1 MGRPK
6 NPQRGVCLKKY
17 LESGG
22 EITTAQLAEE
32 AGVPA
37 SRIRKWKSEDK
48 WDEQLKK
55 VPRKRGGQKGNKN
68 AAGRTPKKQGNRNA
82 VTHGAYAHVGYEDI
96 STEAAEQIKN
106 LAAAGAMSNL
116 LQELQALMVRKEY
129 LEGLLKQYTD
139 EENQQQFYTDK
150 VVHMI
155 VPKSVEDMQAEED
168 SGRETGE
175 AQDPEA
181 TGQAA
186 GAGGEKFKT
195 AMKSVIKSSAFER
208 AMKVESELNKVHGRI
223 LKVLDS
229 IKAYEIEERR
239 LTLQQQQYELQR
251 SKALGEF
258 DVDLEEDEDEQRDE
272 P

>member
-17 LESGG
+17 LDSGG
-22 EITTAQLAEE
+22 GITTAQLAEE

-82 VTHGAYAHVGYEDI
+82 VTHGAYAHVGYKDI
-96 STEAAEQIKN
+96 SAEAAEQIKN

-181 TGQAA
+181 AGQAA
-186 GAGGEKFKT
+186 GAGSEKFKT

-258 DVDLEEDEDEQRDE
+258 DVDLEEDEDEQQE
-272 P
+272 KS

>member
-1 MGRPK
+1 MGRPR
-6 NPQRGVCLKKY
+6 NPERDKSLQRY
-17 LESGG
+17 LDADGKIG
-22 EITTAQLAEE
+22 TAELAKL
-32 AGVPA
+32 AGVPE
-37 SRIRKWKSEDK
+37 SRIRKWKSEDS
-48 WDEQLKK
+48 WEEALKK
-55 VPRKRGGQKGNKN
+55 KPRKRGGQKGNKN
-68 AAGRTPKKQGNRNA
+68 AAGKTPAKKGNKNA
-82 VTHGAYAHVGYEDI
+82 VTHGAFAQAGYEDI
-96 STEAAEQIKN
+96 DPEQAEAIKN
-106 LAAAGAMSNL
+106 MGTPSALSQMMN
-116 LQELQALMVRKEY
+116 ELQALYVRKAY
-129 LEGLLKQYTD
+129 LESLLQQYEAAD
-139 EENQQQFYTDK
+139 AGGFYTDK

-181 TGQAA
+181 AGQAA

-208 AMKVESELNKVHGRI
+208 AMKVESELNKVHGRL

>member
-17 LESGG
+17 LDSGG

-82 VTHGAYAHVGYEDI
+82 VTHGAYAHVGYKDI
-96 STEAAEQIKN
+96 SEEAAEQIKN

-155 VPKSVEDMQAEED
+155 VPKSVEDMQEE
-168 SGRETGE
+168 E
-175 AQDPEA
+175 
-181 TGQAA
+181 
-186 GAGGEKFKT
+186 AGGEKFKT

-258 DVDLEEDEDEQRDE
+258 DVDLEEDEDEQQE
-272 P
+272 KS

>member
-1 MGRPK
+1 
-6 NPQRGVCLKKY
+6 
-17 LESGG
+17 
-22 EITTAQLAEE
+22 
-32 AGVPA
+32 
-37 SRIRKWKSEDK
+37 
-48 WDEQLKK
+48 
-55 VPRKRGGQKGNKN
+55 
-68 AAGRTPKKQGNRNA
+68 
-82 VTHGAYAHVGYEDI
+82 
-96 STEAAEQIKN
+96 
-106 LAAAGAMSNL
+106 
-116 LQELQALMVRKEY
+116 
-129 LEGLLKQYTD
+129 
-139 EENQQQFYTDK
+139 
-150 VVHMI
+150 
-155 VPKSVEDMQAEED
+155 MQAEED

-181 TGQAA
+181 AGQAA

-208 AMKVESELNKVHGRI
+208 AMKVESELNKVHGRL

-229 IKAYEIEERR
+229 IKAYEIEERH